1 MRKNGIVEG
10 ATCHQCGKRCTKC
23 SRTRKGEF
31 MFPPCTDTCG
41 KRELVFSGDS
51 AAEQFC
57 AYITSKHCRDSIL
70 VAHNAKSFDLYPV
83 LEVLIDRHSIRPSKI
98 IYNGSKIMYM
108 HIAQKLNLTFV
119 DSLNFLPMKLAKIP
133 EAFGLQ
139 ELCKGYFPHLFNTKA
154 HQNYVG
160 PYPEL
165 KYYGY
170 DAMSTGERKKLAEWH
185 ARKQIEIFNFREEML
200 QYCRSDVDILRRGC
214 LEFRN
219 LMIKVTTVKE
229 HIPQADGTVK
239 ESTTFGI
246 DPFDY
251 VTIASV
257 CMGIF
262 KSLFLKGKYK
272 IEITK
277 DGECSWY
284 DVHTLEGIEVINIED
299 SWTSLI
305 DLRKEENIQI
315 GRRHFKSPIAVV
327 PSQGYT
333 KRDNYSK
340 ISIQWL
346 EWLMEKSRQRGNPLS
361 ISHAL
366 NGGEYHVPGTNYR
379 CDGFVQSPNGKGTI
393 YEFYGCVFHGCP
405 SCFPEDRNYTKH
417 PSTNQTIKEL
427 YDMTINREKEPKNL
441 GYSMVTIWE
450 HQFKYQLDKN
460 AFLQQFVSTLSSI
473 TGLDGW
479 VN

>member
-1 MRKNGIVEG
+1 M
-10 ATCHQCGKRCTKC
+10 QC
-23 SRTRKGEF
+23 SRTEKGEYVN
-31 MFPPCTDTCG
+31 PPCPDTCG
-41 KRELVFSGDS
+41 KREVVFSGDD

-57 AYITSKHCRDSIL
+57 GFVTSNHCRDSIL
-70 VAHNAKSFDLYPV
+70 IAHNAKSFDLYPV

-98 IYNGSKIMYM
+98 IYNGSKIMCM

-119 DSLNFLPMKLAKIP
+119 DSLNFLPMKLAKISD
-133 EAFGLQ
+133 AFRLQ

-154 HQNYVG
+154 NRNYVG

-170 DAMSTGERKKLAEWH
+170 DFMSTGERKKLAEWH
-185 ARKQIEIFNFREEML
+185 ATKRDETFNFREEML
-200 QYCRSDVDILRRGC
+200 QYCRSDVDILRQGC

-219 LMIKVTTVKE
+219 LMIDVTTIKKTTV
-229 HIPQADGTVK
+229 HANGTIKKTSSIGV
-239 ESTTFGI
+239 

-262 KSLFLKGKYK
+262 KSLFLKGKSK

-277 DGECSWY
+277 DGESDLY
-284 DVHTLEGIEVINIED
+284 DICIQSNLDGVRLGD
-299 SWTSLI
+299 SWTSLV
-305 DLRKEENIQI
+305 DLRKDENVQT
-315 GRRHFKSPIAVV
+315 GKQHFKSPIAVV

-346 EWLMEKSRQRGNPLS
+346 EWLMEKSRQRGNPLV

-366 NGGEYHVPGTNYR
+366 NGGEFQVPGTNYR
-379 CDGFVQSPNGKGTI
+379 CDGFAKTPAGNGTI
-393 YEFYGCVFHGCP
+393 YEFYGKSLLFNICP
-405 SCFPEDRNYTKH
+405 LFCFP
-417 PSTNQTIKEL
+417 
-427 YDMTINREKEPKNL
+427 
-441 GYSMVTIWE
+441 
-450 HQFKYQLDKN
+450 
-460 AFLQQFVSTLSSI
+460 
-473 TGLDGW
+473 
-479 VN
+479 